1 MDFSEDLGGL
11 IDTVAMV
18 RPILPLRCFYFA
30 TVRTR
35 AKTRSNNECRRGR
48 EAEGRGKK
56 KKSISRKFFRVVTD
70 DCDVF
75 LLFEDGVV
83 EWGGGLDKKNVII
96 QSSLSA
102 LERPVILK
110 HGELWLENIGQ
121 LCPFVSPGLLNE
133 S

>member
-1 MDFSEDLGGL
+1 M
-11 IDTVAMV
+11 
-18 RPILPLRCFYFA
+18 PP
-30 TVRTR
+30 
-35 AKTRSNNECRRGR
+35 R
-48 EAEGRGKK
+48 ERGRGKGGEK
-56 KKSISRKFFRVVTD
+56 KKSQLAESFFELSPTTVMFSFFSRM
-70 DCDVF
+70 
-75 LLFEDGVV
+75 E
-83 EWGGGLDKKNVII
+83 NVII

>member
-1 MDFSEDLGGL
+1 M
-11 IDTVAMV
+11 
-18 RPILPLRCFYFA
+18 PP
-30 TVRTR
+30 
-35 AKTRSNNECRRGR
+35 R
-48 EAEGRGKK
+48 ERGRGKGGK

-75 LLFEDGVV
+75 LLFEDVV
-83 EWGGGLDKKNVII
+83 EWRVGGDGLDKKNVII

>member
-30 TVRTR
+30 AARTR

-56 KKSISRKFFRVVTD
+56 KKSISRKFFELSPTTVMFSFFSRM
-70 DCDVF
+70 
-75 LLFEDGVV
+75 EWWSGG
-83 EWGGGLDKKNVII
+83 WGGTDGLDKKKCHH
-96 QSSLSA
+96 
-102 LERPVILK
+102 PVITLR
-110 HGELWLENIGQ
+110 
-121 LCPFVSPGLLNE
+121 S
-133 S
+133 